1 MEAQGDAVTG
11 KLKKEIQQKKPFAS
25 LQEEVILTM
34 MRTLDTLTA
43 PGIEVLRTANLS
55 QSQYNVLRILR
66 GAGKEGLPSGEIG
79 GRMISRDPDLTRLLD
94 RLESRGLVSRARGT
108 ADRRVVT
115 ATITAEGLGVLA
127 SVGDMLDETIR
138 QTLAHVPKQR
148 LRLLRDLLDEVRGAS
163 ATR

>member
-1 MEAQGDAVTG
+1 MAG

-34 MRTLDTLTA
+34 MRTLDRLIA
-43 PGIEVLRTANLS
+43 PGVEVLRAADLS

-66 GAGKEGLPSGEIG
+66 GAGKEGLPCGEIA

-94 RLESRGLVSRARGT
+94 RLESRRLVSRARGT
-108 ADRRVVT
+108 ADRRVVC
-115 ATITAEGLGVLA
+115 ATITKEGLGLLA
-127 SVGDMLDETIR
+127 SLDDSLDETVR
-138 QTLAHVPKQR
+138 RTLAHVPKHR

-163 ATR
+163 ASR

>member
-1 MEAQGDAVTG
+1 MTG

-43 PGIEVLRTANLS
+43 PGIEVLRGANLS

-66 GAGKEGLPSGEIG
+66 GAGKEGLPCGEIG

-108 ADRRVVT
+108 ADRRVVC
-115 ATITAEGLGVLA
+115 ASITKEGLSLLA
-127 SVGDMLDETIR
+127 SIDDTLAEAVR
-138 QTLAHVPKQR
+138 RTLAHVPKHR
-148 LRLLRDLLDEVRGAS
+148 LRLLRELLDEARGAS
-163 ATR
+163 GAR

>member
-1 MEAQGDAVTG
+1 MTG
-11 KLKKEIQQKKPFAS
+11 RLKKEIQQKKPFAS

-34 MRTLDTLTA
+34 MRTLDRLTA
-43 PGIEVLRTANLS
+43 PGVEVLRSADLS

-66 GAGKEGLPSGEIG
+66 GAGDEGLPCGEIA

-108 ADRRVVT
+108 TDRRVVR
-115 ATITAEGLGVLA
+115 ANITGDGLGLLA
-127 SVGDMLDETIR
+127 SIDDTLADTIR
-138 QTLAHVPKQR
+138 RTLAHVPKHR

-163 ATR
+163 ATP